1 MNTKFEAHKIEVQIK
16 RSGTDITIMRKF
28 KNEFGEPEQD
38 YRPVIHIRGLFY
50 NSSDAGTFNLI
61 TTSDTGS
68 SRSKSNSGFLC
79 LASEL
84 CTVSLEPYDIAIIH
98 GREYLI
104 QMLTDIGD
112 WGKVYDISV
121 EAVDHGTKARLE

>member
-1 MNTKFEAHKIEVQIK
+1 MNTKFEAHKLEVQIK
-16 RSGTDITIMRKF
+16 RSGTDICIMRKL
-28 KNEFGEPEQD
+28 KNEFGEPDKE
-38 YRPVIHIRGLFY
+38 YKTIIRLKGLFY

-61 TTSDTGS
+61 TTSDTSS

-79 LASEL
+79 LASDLCSIEL
-84 CTVSLEPYDIAIIH
+84 KPYDIALIH

-104 QMLTDIGD
+104 QMLTDVGD

-121 EAVDHGTKARLE
+121 EVIDHGTKARLD